1 MILTIVFCVL
11 LIIAKSD
18 EIMVLFA
25 LLMVLD
31 TVTIILFAAKI
42 NKKRKEYLQ
51 LLQEERNAIVRK
63 GLFKEVY
70 DAYKH
75 DGFEFNLIYDK
86 LVKQSVY
93 SNNWLS
99 FFIRFRFFQSLMTP
113 GRPISAM
120 AKLRRPM

>member
-1 MILTIVFCVL
+1 
-11 LIIAKSD
+11 
-18 EIMVLFA
+18 MVLFA

>member
-1 MILTIVFCVL
+1 
-11 LIIAKSD
+11 
-18 EIMVLFA
+18 MVLFA

-42 NKKRKEYLQ
+42 NKKRNEYLR

-86 LVKQSVY
+86 LLFEEYYNNTVNVKQRKP
-93 SNNWLS
+93 L
-99 FFIRFRFFQSLMTP
+99 
-113 GRPISAM
+113 
-120 AKLRRPM
+120 